1 MTDADINQLRD
12 LLRAATPGPWKNHT
26 HEEDEGSD
34 WATISATPVVAR
46 SGYKWTPTVG
56 VCDGGDSVENA
67 KNATLIVAAVN
78 ALPGLLDEIERLKRA
93 CSMLNDEV
101 SQTLGRALGYPKFCD
116 DQKNFPGATD
126 ADGVCVGDH
135 VAESL
140 AAEASKE
147 IERLRADAARLDHIE
162 KHARYD
168 PKIDGNHAWWPT
180 TFENV
185 LRGPTLRA
193 AIDAAMK
200 EDGK

>member
-1 MTDADINQLRD
+1 MADAEIKNLRD
-12 LLRAATPGPWKNHT
+12 LMRAATPGPLTVMARNHGEQCVAVVNNLELVPPYGVELA
-26 HEEDEGSD
+26 HELDD
-34 WATISATPVVAR
+34 ADLLA
-46 SGYKWTPTVG
+46 
-56 VCDGGDSVENA
+56 
-67 KNATLIVAAVN
+67 AAVN
-78 ALPGLLDEIERLKRA
+78 ALPSLLDEIERLKRA
-93 CSMLNDEV
+93 CSMMNDEV
-101 SQTLGRALGYPKFCD
+101 SQTLGRALRYPRFCD
-116 DQKNFPGATD
+116 DQKNFPGSTD

-140 AAEASKE
+140 AAEAAKE

-193 AIDAAMK
+193 AIDAAMGG
-200 EDGK
+200 EARE